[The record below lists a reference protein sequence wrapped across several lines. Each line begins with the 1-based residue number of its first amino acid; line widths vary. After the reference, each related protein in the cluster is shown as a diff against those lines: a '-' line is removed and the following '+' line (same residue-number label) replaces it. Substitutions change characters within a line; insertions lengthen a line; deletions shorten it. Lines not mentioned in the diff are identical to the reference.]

1 MNNGRLSYAERS
13 RLSKK
18 ATATEAAILYSLVS
32 AVSFFTAIIQ
42 TCFFFNFRPFGFAPD
57 LCLAL
62 TVACAVKF
70 GSKIGGV
77 AGLSAGFFLGAFSSP
92 GITLA
97 SLFYTVIGIVVG
109 VVASPEVSAK
119 LSHFSI
125 FILGVGSGAALSGLS
140 GFIRI
145 CVTHSTAPLATYV
158 AKSVFPEIFCTVL
171 FSPAVYLLTAI
182 VARQIRKKQG
192 MSMRNN
198 TSASSNKNLG

>member
-1 MNNGRLSYAERS
+1 MNNGRPSYTDRS

-18 ATATEAAILYSLVS
+18 ASVTESVILYSVV
-32 AVSFFTAIIQ
+32 AAISFFTAIVQ

-70 GSKIGGV
+70 GPKIGGV

-97 SLFYTVIGIVVG
+97 ALFYTVIGITVG
-109 VVASPEVSAK
+109 AVASPEASAK

-125 FILGVGSGAALSGLS
+125 FILSVGAGAATDGLCS
-140 GFIRI
+140 FIRI
-145 CVTHSTAPLATYV
+145 CVIHSSAPLATYL
-158 AKSVFPEIFCTVL
+158 AKTVFPEIFCTVI
-171 FSPAVYLLTAI
+171 FAPAVYLLAAF
-182 VARQIRKKQG
+182 VARQIRKRQG
-192 MSMRNN
+192 R
-198 TSASSNKNLG
+198 TAK